1 MVKILAKNKKA
12 YHNYFIEEKIEAGI
26 VLTGTEVKSCREG
39 KISFKDSYCD
49 FEEGELYLKGVYI
62 APYKHASPTFNHDP
76 ERDRKLLLHK
86 RELKRLIGK
95 IKEKGYTI
103 VPLSFYLKG
112 KHIKVE
118 IALAKGKKLYDK
130 REAER
135 KRDLERMV
143 RSELKKGLFK

>member
-1 MVKILAKNKKA
+1 MVKILAKNRKA

-49 FEEGELYLKGVYI
+49 FEDGELYIKGLYI
-62 APYKHASPTFNHDP
+62 APYRHASQVFNHDP

-86 RELKRLIGK
+86 NELRRLIGK

-103 VPLSFYLKG
+103 VPLAFYLKG
-112 KHIKVE
+112 NRIKVE
-118 IALAKGKKLYDK
+118 IALARGKKLYDK

-143 RSELKKGLFK
+143 RSELKKGLYK

>member
-49 FEEGELYLKGVYI
+49 FESGELYIKGLYI
-62 APYKHASPTFNHDP
+62 APYKHASPAFNHDP

-86 RELKRLIGK
+86 NELKRLIGK
-95 IKEKGYTI
+95 IKEKGFTI
-103 VPLSFYLKG
+103 IPLAFYLKG

-118 IALAKGKKLYDK
+118 IALARGKKLYDK

>member
-1 MVKILAKNKKA
+1 MVKILAKNRKA

-49 FEEGELYLKGVYI
+49 FEDGELYIKGLYI
-62 APYKHASPTFNHDP
+62 APYKHASPIFNHDP

-86 RELKRLIGK
+86 NELKRLIGK

-103 VPLSFYLKG
+103 IPLAFYLKG

-118 IALAKGKKLYDK
+118 VALARGKKLYDK

-143 RSELKKGLFK
+143 RSELKKGLYK